1 MCAAAY
7 GRSLS
12 IPRNSGAV
20 DEAAVDGCRVEEA
33 TTGVA
38 AWHMEA
44 RALLSLAVPLAA
56 TNLCGYAISLL
67 TMVFLGR

>member
-1 MCAAAY
+1 M
-7 GRSLS
+7 
-12 IPRNSGAV
+12 
-20 DEAAVDGCRVEEA
+20 DGCRVEEA